1 MCVYGHWVVIAWDS
15 DRGSFPPEI
24 PLHSGII
31 LCALSALGSS
41 QGCIYISLFFAYQ
54 ECAWNWWDFSQ
65 VFILT

>member
-1 MCVYGHWVVIAWDS
+1 MYGHWVVIAQDS

-41 QGCIYISLFFAYQ
+41 QGCIYISLLHIRNVPGIGGISPRFL
-54 ECAWNWWDFSQ
+54 S
-65 VFILT
+65 